1 MTAEIKSC
9 ITMKV
14 TESLYFGDP
23 VHRFVRRFLQVF
35 RGEAGMLGNPRQHF
49 RSDLFTFMKCKN
61 VIRPARTSKN
71 TVGSPRLPFDG
82 PTNAKQGSQDLMG
95 SG

>member
-35 RGEAGMLGNPRQHF
+35 RGEAGMLGNPRQHL
-49 RSDLFTFMKCKN
+49 RSDLSTIMKCEH
-61 VIRPARTSKN
+61 VIRPAGPGKN
-71 TVGSPRLPFDG
+71 TVRSAGLSFDY
-82 PTNAKQGSQDLMG
+82 PTDAKQSGEDLI
-95 SG
+95 SSS